1 MSQFDRDRQSLA
13 AHEAQVDAS
22 YEPFPIAALA
32 GTIGERFAEI
42 VRRFP
47 DNAAVADTE
56 RSFTYRQLAD
66 ETRRIALA
74 LEAAAGDRPG
84 PVAIF
89 LPNEARF
96 VAAMLAALTIGRGYV
111 GLDVSHPPERNRL
124 IAEHAGIA
132 AIVTSA
138 AHRDVARDLLPAA
151 RLVDIEELPSG
162 HGEPKHGAAPDDM
175 AWLIYTSGST
185 GQPKGVYQNH
195 RGLLHDIAESV
206 ASLHLG
212 ATDRQAL
219 FVSPSLI
226 SGARAAFGALLTG
239 GALHCLPLSDRSP
252 AELAEAIRGLGITLF
267 RSVPAIFRNA
277 VRGLPPGGRF
287 DSLRMVLLGGDRVE
301 PDDYALFCRACRPDA
316 VFGVHLGATE
326 CSTLY
331 LQWFMGHGGP
341 VSEQTLPVGR
351 PIAGWDVALLDDYG
365 DPVTDGEPGEFV
377 VSGQHLALGYWRD
390 AAATAAA
397 FSTAPGGAGRTFRT
411 GDLGIRRAD
420 GLYEHRGR
428 KDGQLKLRGN
438 RIETG
443 DIEQALRRCTGVK
456 DGAVAA
462 RRNDR
467 GAPNVLIGYVELQPG
482 TRGLLPRHVQ
492 AMLARQLPA
501 HMVPAQVVILDALPR
516 LPNFKVDRVALAALD
531 DTRARQPNDGGDLLV
546 NDLIH
551 VFESVLGTSGAT
563 ADDTVFTLGGDSL
576 QAVSIAQALEE
587 KFALAAQPADRPLTI
602 REIAAQIARLR
613 QPQAT
618 AAGRAE

>member
-1 MSQFDRDRQSLA
+1 
-13 AHEAQVDAS
+13 
-22 YEPFPIAALA
+22 
-32 GTIGERFAEI
+32 
-42 VRRFP
+42 
-47 DNAAVADTE
+47 
-56 RSFTYRQLAD
+56 
-66 ETRRIALA
+66 
-74 LEAAAGDRPG
+74 
-84 PVAIF
+84 
-89 LPNEARF
+89 
-96 VAAMLAALTIGRGYV
+96 
-111 GLDVSHPPERNRL
+111 
-124 IAEHAGIA
+124 
-132 AIVTSA
+132 
-138 AHRDVARDLLPAA
+138 
-151 RLVDIEELPSG
+151 
-162 HGEPKHGAAPDDM
+162 
-175 AWLIYTSGST
+175 
-185 GQPKGVYQNH
+185 
-195 RGLLHDIAESV
+195 
-206 ASLHLG
+206 
-212 ATDRQAL
+212 
-219 FVSPSLI
+219 
-226 SGARAAFGALLTG
+226 
-239 GALHCLPLSDRSP
+239 
-252 AELAEAIRGLGITLF
+252 
-267 RSVPAIFRNA
+267 
-277 VRGLPPGGRF
+277 
-287 DSLRMVLLGGDRVE
+287 
-301 PDDYALFCRACRPDA
+301 LFCRACRPDA

-331 LQWFMGHGGP
+331 LQWFMRHGGP
-341 VSEQTLPVGR
+341 VPEQTLPVGR
-351 PIAGWDVALLDDYG
+351 PIAGWDVALLDDHG

-501 HMVPAQVVILDALPR
+501 HMVPARVIILDALPR
-516 LPNFKVDRVALAALD
+516 LPNFKIDRVALAALD

-546 NDLIH
+546 NDVIH

-587 KFALAAQPADRPLTI
+587 KFALAAQPADRLLTI

-618 AAGRAE
+618 AAGRDE